1 MTDVFVDRWEGATAE
16 ELAAR
21 WGLPSVHLF
30 ARVRSTND
38 SARGLADGG
47 APHGTLCL
55 AEEQTAGRGRGGRA
69 WASPPGVGVWMSMVA
84 RPASLPAPGLLPLL
98 VGLAAA
104 EAVDAFVRPAVT
116 QVKWPNDLQLA
127 GRKIAGILC
136 EGSWDGARPGS
147 VVVGIGINVLH
158 APDDFPEEV
167 RETATSL
174 RIVSGWSPPRADV
187 AGAVASAVA
196 RALKNPPSQLTGA
209 MLDALR
215 RRDALEGRPVR
226 VTGATETIGTA
237 LGVSPA
243 GALLLRDPAGRLQT
257 VTSGTV
263 RVVSPAEL
271 VAAPPLGAG

>member
-1 MTDVFVDRWEGATAE
+1 VTDVFTDRWEGASAD

-30 ARVRSTND
+30 ERVRSTND
-38 SARGLADGG
+38 AARGLADGG
-47 APHGTLCL
+47 APHGTLVL

-69 WASPPGVGVWMSMVA
+69 WASPAGVGVWMTMVA
-84 RPASLPAPGLLPLL
+84 RPASLPAPGLLPIL

-104 EAVDAFVRPAVT
+104 EAIDPFVRPAVT

-127 GRKIAGILC
+127 GRKVAGILC
-136 EGSWDGARPGS
+136 EGSWDGARPGA

-158 APDDFPEEV
+158 APDDFPGEV

-174 RIVSGWSPPRADV
+174 RIVAGWAPPRVEV
-187 AGAVASAVA
+187 AGAVAAA
-196 RALKNPPSQLTGA
+196 LMRALVRPPAQLTGA
-209 MLDALR
+209 LVDALR

-226 VTGATETIGTA
+226 VTGATETAGTA

-243 GALLLRDPAGRLQT
+243 GALLVRTHEGRLQT

-263 RVVSPAEL
+263 RI
-271 VAAPPLGAG
+271 AAS

>member
-1 MTDVFVDRWEGATAE
+1 MTDIFADRWEGATAE

-69 WASPPGVGVWMSMVA
+69 WASPAGVGVWMSMVA

-104 EAVDAFVRPAVT
+104 EAIDGFVRPAVT
-116 QVKWPNDLQLA
+116 HLKWPNDLHLA

-136 EGSWDGARPGS
+136 EGSWDGLRPGA

-158 APDDFPEEV
+158 APDDFPDEV

-174 RIVSGWSPPRADV
+174 RIVAGWSPPRIEV

-196 RALKNPPSQLTGA
+196 RALRNPPSQLSGA

-226 VTGATETIGTA
+226 VTGATETTGTA

-263 RVVSPAEL
+263 RVVPPAEL
-271 VAAPPLGAG
+271 ATALPPSTG

>member
-1 MTDVFVDRWEGATAE
+1 MTDIFTDRWEGQSADDLAE
-16 ELAAR
+16 R

-30 ARVRSTND
+30 SRVRSTND

-55 AEEQTAGRGRGGRA
+55 AEAQTAGRGRSGRA
-69 WASPPGVGVWMSMVA
+69 WSSPAGLGIWMSMVV
-84 RPASLPAPGLLPLL
+84 RPASLPAPGLLPIL

-104 EAVDAFVRPAVT
+104 EAIDPFVRPAVT

-127 GRKIAGILC
+127 GRKVAGILC
-136 EGSWDGARPGS
+136 EGSWDGLRPGA
-147 VVVGIGINVLH
+147 VVVGIGLNVLH
-158 APDDFPEEV
+158 APDDFPDEV

-174 RIVSGWSPPRADV
+174 RIVAGWSPPRAEV
-187 AGAVASAVA
+187 AGAVASAVS
-196 RALKNPPSQLTGA
+196 RALARPPGQLTGA
-209 MLDALR
+209 LLDALR

-226 VTGATETIGTA
+226 VTGATETAGTA

-243 GALLLRDPAGRLQT
+243 GALLVRTQDGKLQS

-263 RVVSPAEL
+263 RI
-271 VAAPPLGAG
+271 AG

>member
-1 MTDVFVDRWEGATAE
+1 MTDVFAGAWEGIAAE
-16 ELAAR
+16 DLAAR

-38 SARGLADGG
+38 AARGLADGG
-47 APHGTLCL
+47 APHGTLVL

-104 EAVDAFVRPAVT
+104 EAVDGFVRPAVT

-127 GRKIAGILC
+127 GRKVAGILC

-147 VVVGIGINVLH
+147 IVVGIGLNVLH
-158 APDDFPEEV
+158 APDDFPQEV
-167 RETATSL
+167 RETATSM
-174 RIVSGWSPPRADV
+174 RIVAGWSPPRVEV
-187 AGAVASAVA
+187 AGAVAAAVS
-196 RALKNPPSQLTGA
+196 RALKDPPPHLTGA

-226 VTGATETIGTA
+226 VTGAHETAGTA

-243 GALLLRDPAGRLQT
+243 GALLLRDVDGVLRT

-263 RVVSPAEL
+263 RV
-271 VAAPPLGAG
+271 AG

>member
-1 MTDVFVDRWEGATAE
+1 MTDVFADRWEGIAAE
-16 ELAAR
+16 DLAAR

-38 SARGLADGG
+38 AARGLADGG
-47 APHGTLCL
+47 APHGTVCL

-69 WASPPGVGVWMSMVA
+69 WSSPPGVGVWMSMVV

-116 QVKWPNDLQLA
+116 QVKWPNDLLLA
-127 GRKIAGILC
+127 GRKVAGILC
-136 EGSWDGARPGS
+136 EGSWDGARPGA
-147 VVVGIGINVLH
+147 VVVGIGLNVLH
-158 APDDFPEEV
+158 TPQDFPPEV

-174 RIVSGWSPPRADV
+174 RTVTGWGPPRVEVAGTV
-187 AGAVASAVA
+187 AGAIS
-196 RALKNPPSQLTGA
+196 RALRNPPAQLTGT

-226 VTGATETIGTA
+226 VTGAQEMTGTA

-243 GALLLRDPAGRLQT
+243 GALLLRDADGVLRT

-263 RVVSPAEL
+263 RVM
-271 VAAPPLGAG
+271 G

>member
-1 MTDVFVDRWEGATAE
+1 MTDVFSGRWEGTAAE
-16 ELAAR
+16 QLAAR

-38 SARGLADGG
+38 AARGLADGG
-47 APHGTLCL
+47 APHGTLVM

-69 WASPPGVGVWMSMVA
+69 WSSPPGVGVWMSMVV

-98 VGLAAA
+98 VGLAVAD
-104 EAVDAFVRPAVT
+104 AVDPFVRPVVT

-127 GRKIAGILC
+127 GRKVAGILC
-136 EGSWDGARPGS
+136 EGSWDGARPGA
-147 VVVGIGINVLH
+147 VVAGIGLNVLH

-167 RETATSL
+167 RDTATSL
-174 RIVSGWSPPRADV
+174 RIVAGWSPPRVEV
-187 AGAVASAVA
+187 AGAVATAVA
-196 RALKNPPSQLTGA
+196 RALHNPPAQLTGA

-226 VTGATETIGTA
+226 VTGATETAGTA

-243 GALLLRDPAGRLQT
+243 GALLLRDTAGRLRT

-263 RVVSPAEL
+263 RV
-271 VAAPPLGAG
+271 AG

>member
-1 MTDVFVDRWEGATAE
+1 MTDLFTDRWEGVAAE
-16 ELAAR
+16 DLAAR
-21 WGLPSVHLF
+21 WGLPAVHLF

-38 SARGLADGG
+38 AARGLADGG
-47 APHGTLCL
+47 APHGTLVL

-69 WASPPGVGVWMSMVA
+69 WSSPPGVGVWMSMVA

-104 EAVDAFVRPAVT
+104 EAVDDFVRPAVT

-127 GRKIAGILC
+127 GRKVAGILC

-147 VVVGIGINVLH
+147 VVVGIGLNVLH
-158 APDDFPEEV
+158 VPGDFPDDV

-174 RIVSGWSPPRADV
+174 RIVGGWSPSRVDV
-187 AGAVASAVA
+187 AGAVAAAVA
-196 RALKNPPSQLTGA
+196 LALRNPPSQLTGA

-226 VTGATETIGTA
+226 VTGAQETAGTA

-243 GALLLRDPAGRLQT
+243 GALLLRDGDGVLRT

-263 RVVSPAEL
+263 RV
-271 VAAPPLGAG
+271 AG

>member
-1 MTDVFVDRWEGATAE
+1 MTDVFTDRWEGVAAE
-16 ELAAR
+16 VLAER

-30 ARVRSTND
+30 SLVRSTND
-38 SARGLADGG
+38 AARALADGG
-47 APHGTLCL
+47 APHGTLVL

-84 RPASLPAPGLLPLL
+84 RPAALPAPGLLPIL

-104 EAVDAFVRPAVT
+104 EAVDGFVRPACA

-127 GRKIAGILC
+127 GRKFAGILC
-136 EGSWDGARPGS
+136 EGSWDGARPGA
-147 VVVGIGINVLH
+147 VVVGIGLNVLH

-174 RIVSGWSPPRADV
+174 RIVAGWKPPRAEV
-187 AGAVASAVA
+187 AGAVAGAIA
-196 RALKNPPSQLTGA
+196 RALVRPPAQLTGA
-209 MLDALR
+209 LLDALR

-226 VTGATETIGTA
+226 VTGATETAGTA
-237 LGVSPA
+237 MGVSPA
-243 GALLLRDPAGRLQT
+243 GALLVRTHEGRLQT

-263 RVVSPAEL
+263 RI
-271 VAAPPLGAG
+271 AAP

>member
-1 MTDVFVDRWEGATAE
+1 VTDVFADRWEGAAAE

-30 ARVRSTND
+30 ASARSTND
-38 SARGLADGG
+38 AGRALADGG
-47 APHGTLCL
+47 APHGTLVV

-84 RPASLPAPGLLPLL
+84 RPASLPSPGLLPLL
-98 VGLAAA
+98 VGMAAA
-104 EAVDAFVRPAVT
+104 EAIDPFVRPAVT

-136 EGSWDGARPGS
+136 EGSWDGARPGA

-158 APDDFPEEV
+158 VPDDFPEDV

-174 RIVSGWSPPRADV
+174 RIVAGWEPPRADV
-187 AGAVASAVA
+187 AGAVAGAIA
-196 RALKNPPSQLTGA
+196 RALRNPPAQLTGA

-215 RRDALEGRPVR
+215 ARDSLEGRSVR
-226 VTGATETIGTA
+226 VTAAQETLGTA
-237 LGVSPA
+237 LGISPA
-243 GALLLRDPAGRLQT
+243 GALLLRTQDGRLQT

-263 RVVSPAEL
+263 RI
-271 VAAPPLGAG
+271 AG

>member
-1 MTDVFVDRWEGATAE
+1 MTDAPAERWEGATAA
-16 ELAAR
+16 ELASR
-21 WGLPSVHLF
+21 WGLPAVHLF
-30 ARVRSTND
+30 ARVGSTND
-38 SARGLADGG
+38 AARALADAG
-47 APHGTLCL
+47 APHGTLVI

-69 WASPPGVGVWMSMVA
+69 WASPAGLGIWMTMVA
-84 RPASLPAPGLLPLL
+84 RPAALPAPGLLPIL

-104 EAVDAFVRPAVT
+104 EAVDPFVRPAAT

-136 EGSWDGARPGS
+136 EGSWDGARPGA
-147 VVVGIGINVLH
+147 VVVGIGLNVLH

-174 RIVSGWSPPRADV
+174 RIVAGWAPPRAEV

-196 RALKNPPSQLTGA
+196 RALASPPAQLTGA
-209 MLDALR
+209 LMEALR

-226 VTGATETIGTA
+226 VTGATETAGTA

-243 GALLLRDPAGRLQT
+243 GALLVRTNEGRLQS
-257 VTSGTV
+257 VTAGTV
-263 RVVSPAEL
+263 RI
-271 VAAPPLGAG
+271 AGTG